1 MKKSMG
7 VAFQLLLLSF
17 LFFIGHWVYVH
28 LLEDPF
34 FRVREI
40 EVEGCTKIRP
50 ELIRSLIMIEGMPNL
65 FTLRLGEI
73 ARRVETHPWID
84 HLVMRKV
91 FPNKIKIHVEERRPI
106 AILQLEELY
115 YLDAKGVVFSPV
127 KDGDGYNFPFLTGLT
142 RQALEKDP
150 ETSKDLLLK
159 ALELLS
165 RAEKEK
171 VSPIEE
177 VSQIHMS
184 RIFGIDCYNKTTGLE
199 VKMGEDAFGEKMRR
213 LSIVWSDLQKR
224 GLSVISIDC
233 SDLNKIVVKTSHK
246 G

>member
-17 LFFIGHWVYVH
+17 LLFAGHRVYVH

-34 FRVREI
+34 FKVREV
-40 EVEGCTKIRP
+40 EVEGCTRIRP
-50 ELIRSLIMIEGMPNL
+50 DLIRSLITIEGMPNL
-65 FTLRLGEI
+65 FSLRLGEI
-73 ARRVETHPWID
+73 AKRVENHPWID

-91 FPNKIKIHVEERRPI
+91 FPNKVKVHVEERKPI
-106 AILQLEELY
+106 AILQLEELF

-127 KDGDGYNFPFLTGLT
+127 GDGDGYNFPFLTGLT
-142 RQALEKDP
+142 RQALEKEP
-150 ETSKDLLLK
+150 EASKGLLLK

-165 RAEKEK
+165 MAEKEK
-171 VSPIEE
+171 VSPLEE

-184 RIFGIDCYNKTTGLE
+184 RAFGIDCYNKTTGLE
-199 VKMGEDAFGEKMRR
+199 VKMGEGAFGEKMRR
-213 LSIVWSDLQKR
+213 LKIVWSDLRKR
-224 GLSVISIDC
+224 GLDVMSIDC
-233 SDLNKIVVKTSHK
+233 SDLNRIVVKKSHK